1 MLFVKYLKDNLK
13 IICLLSAF
21 AAIFATVLILFHV
34 PITAF
39 LYAFAICTAI
49 ALISFIFGF
58 VRFSDKHKQLCL
70 LRKAAEFSADSLPI
84 PDNLI
89 ESDYQTFI
97 KNAEQVRSE
106 LIDSIQNKYTSLT
119 EYYTVWVHQIKTPIA
134 AMRLILQSD
143 DSEQSRE
150 LSYALQQIEQYA
162 EMALCYVRLDSDSGD
177 LVIKEYDLDGIIKQ
191 AIKKFASEFI
201 RRKIK
206 LQYTEVNCKVLT
218 DEKWLLFIIEQLLSN
233 SLKYT
238 PSGSIKIYAE
248 NGQTLC
254 VEDSGIGIAAEDLP
268 RIFEKGFTGYN
279 GREYK
284 RSTGIGLYLCKRIA
298 KMLGHT
304 VTAQSEISKGTVMK
318 IDLSRRNLKLE

>member
-1 MLFVKYLKDNLK
+1 MFSV
-13 IICLLSAF
+13 F
-21 AAIFATVLILFHV
+21 AAVFVTLFILFHV
-34 PITAF
+34 PLTAF
-39 LYAFAICTAI
+39 LYAFAICGAL
-49 ALISFIFGF
+49 ALIAFICGF
-58 VRFSDKHKQLCL
+58 VRFCNKHKQLSL
-70 LRKAAEFSADSLPI
+70 LQKAAELSADNLPI
-84 PDNLI
+84 PSGLI
-89 ESDYQTFI
+89 ESDYQTLI
-97 KNAEQVRSE
+97 KNAEQVRSG

-254 VEDSGIGIAAEDLP
+254 IEDSGIGIAAEDLP

-304 VTAQSEISKGTVMK
+304 ITAQSEISKGTVIK
-318 IDLSRRNLKLE
+318 IDLSRKNLKLE